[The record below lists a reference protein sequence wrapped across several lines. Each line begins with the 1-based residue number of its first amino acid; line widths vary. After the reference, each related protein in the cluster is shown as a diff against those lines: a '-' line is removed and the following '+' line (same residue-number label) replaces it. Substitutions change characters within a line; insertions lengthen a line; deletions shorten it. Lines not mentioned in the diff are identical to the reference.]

1 MGASPQTPT
10 ALGRTR
16 PTLPLVPR
24 PAARREP
31 REGLQCKSVARALR
45 ARQKPL
51 SQKPESKAYSG
62 DPPSH
67 LSIPPTSLPTSPD
80 HIAHIQRRHSY

>member
-31 REGLQCKSVARALR
+31 RAGLQCKWCCSRATRAAKTPQDAHARYA
-45 ARQKPL
+45 AKA
-51 SQKPESKAYSG
+51 SQANPWSDIDNHNTMYL
-62 DPPSH
+62 H
-67 LSIPPTSLPTSPD
+67 TIVLSI
-80 HIAHIQRRHSY
+80 H